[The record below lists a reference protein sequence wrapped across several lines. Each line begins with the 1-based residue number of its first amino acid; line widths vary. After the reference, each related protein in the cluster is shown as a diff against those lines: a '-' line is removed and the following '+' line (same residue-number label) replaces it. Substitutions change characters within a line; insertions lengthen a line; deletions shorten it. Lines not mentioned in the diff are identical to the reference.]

1 VYLFQSRTGLISQ
14 HANDAAGSGA
24 GASARYAWEG
34 GLFVMGVPPGEGGD
48 LIVFGFFALTV
59 GSAGA
64 WARCGGGL
72 YVKGGGGEE
81 VQCVDWCGWVVCM

>member
-1 VYLFQSRTGLISQ
+1 
-14 HANDAAGSGA
+14 
-24 GASARYAWEG
+24 
-34 GLFVMGVPPGEGGD
+34 MGVPPGEGGD

-72 YVKGGGGEE
+72 YLKGGGGEE